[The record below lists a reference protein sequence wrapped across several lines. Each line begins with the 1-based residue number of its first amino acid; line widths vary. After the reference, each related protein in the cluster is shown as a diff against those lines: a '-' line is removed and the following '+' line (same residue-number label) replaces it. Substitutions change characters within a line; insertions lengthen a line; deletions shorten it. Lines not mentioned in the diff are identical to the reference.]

1 MWTTWSPPQ
10 GREQDGEGWRLGL
23 QGQAEDPQQTLFFLH
38 PDVLVYFLLQ
48 ITHIPLI
55 CIDKMSG
62 VPFGIF
68 PAVSGMGGIIDRM

>member
-38 PDVLVYFLLQ
+38 PDVLVYFLLFYFYIYIPCVWFSHLKLFLPIIKRG
-48 ITHIPLI
+48 ITTKKYI
-55 CIDKMSG
+55 K
-62 VPFGIF
+62 
-68 PAVSGMGGIIDRM
+68 